1 MIGAIVGLIGA
12 LVVAVVVIGVV
23 LGILGLVF
31 GLAVGLL
38 ALTVKL
44 LPILLVGWVVVKL
57 IQRAERPRHVLSA
70 SDQRWLDSNY

>member
-12 LVVAVVVIGVV
+12 LVVAVVAIGLV
-23 LGILGLVF
+23 LGLLGLVF

-44 LPILLVGWVVVKL
+44 LPVLLVGWVVVKL
-57 IQRAERPRHVLSA
+57 VKRSERPAHVLSA
-70 SDQRWLDSNY
+70 SDQRWLDSSY

>member
-23 LGILGLVF
+23 LGVLGLVF

-38 ALTVKL
+38 ALTIKL
-44 LPILLVGWVVVKL
+44 LPVLLVGWVVVKL
-57 IQRAERPRHVLSA
+57 VQRADRPRRVLSSA
-70 SDQRWLDSNY
+70 DQRWLDSSY

>member
-12 LVVAVVVIGVV
+12 LVVAVVAIGLV

-31 GLAVGLL
+31 GLALGLL
-38 ALTVKL
+38 ALTIKL

-57 IQRAERPRHVLSA
+57 IQRAERPRALSA